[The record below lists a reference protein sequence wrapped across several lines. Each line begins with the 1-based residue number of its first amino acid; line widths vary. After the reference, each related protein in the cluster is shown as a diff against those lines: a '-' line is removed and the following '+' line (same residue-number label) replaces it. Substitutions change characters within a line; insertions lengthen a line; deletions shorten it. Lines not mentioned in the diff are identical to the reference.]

1 MPPRAIVV
9 SPSRVVM
16 EAGQVLHGVIDGIG
30 DVGVEGSHGIEAFVF
45 QRPFNLVEVKST
57 FGNIY

>member
-1 MPPRAIVV
+1 
-9 SPSRVVM
+9 M

-30 DVGVEGSHGIEAFVF
+30 DVGVEGSHGIESFVF

-57 FGNIY
+57 FGNIN